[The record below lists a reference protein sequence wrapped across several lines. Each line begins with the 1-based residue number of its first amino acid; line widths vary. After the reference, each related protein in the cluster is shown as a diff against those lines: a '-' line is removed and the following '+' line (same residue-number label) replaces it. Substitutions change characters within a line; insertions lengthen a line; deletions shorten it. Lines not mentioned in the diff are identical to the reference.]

1 MCGGNKGEV
10 MTNITIAADD
20 DILMKVRRLAVE
32 RHTTITAMVRD
43 ILERLAAREDSRT
56 EEVVAQ
62 LQESFDASDVV
73 VGDLTWQ
80 REDLHA
86 R

>member
-1 MCGGNKGEV
+1 

>member
-1 MCGGNKGEV
+1 

-20 DILMKVRRLAVE
+20 DILVKVRKLAVE
-32 RHTTITAMVRD
+32 RHTTLTAMVRE

-56 EEVVAQ
+56 EEVIAQ

-73 VGDLTWQ
+73 VGNRTWQ
-80 REDLHA
+80 REELHA